1 MKNCKSV
8 ATPMEVK
15 EKFISESE
23 SEEDIERQTILRAS
37 WQLFD
42 KCESPR
48 HYICNECIEQV
59 LRKPENCPLE
69 NREVRIEVFAQDN
82 KIRDQL

>member
-1 MKNCKSV
+1 MKNYKNV

-15 EKFISESE
+15 KKFISESE
-23 SEEDIERQTILRAS
+23 SEEYERQTILRAS

-42 KCESPR
+42 KSDSPR

-69 NREVRIEVFAQDN
+69 NREARIEVFAQDN